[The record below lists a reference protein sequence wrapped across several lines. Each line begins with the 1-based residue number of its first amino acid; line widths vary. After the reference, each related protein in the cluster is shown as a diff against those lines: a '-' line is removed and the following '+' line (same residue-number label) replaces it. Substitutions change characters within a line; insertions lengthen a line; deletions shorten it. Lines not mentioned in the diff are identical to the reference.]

1 MGGRLF
7 EAGRLLTFSAF
18 GKGAFSRWALIR
30 INTVLQPIHEK
41 RFTLGLSQPHPQNIT
56 GSCPFIIS
64 SLVSHFSP
72 LNGYSF
78 LSNSIS
84 YTTDIV
90 TLNC

>member
-56 GSCPFIIS
+56 GSCPFIIICS
-64 SLVSHFSP
+64 V
-72 LNGYSF
+72 SF
-78 LSNSIS
+78 LPFEWLQFSQQFNLAHNRYSG
-84 YTTDIV
+84 T
-90 TLNC
+90 